1 MDVNWTLLLP
11 REAESVGKA
20 RRMLRETAS
29 LAGVDPEVSFDLGLA
44 LTEACANVIEHAG
57 QADGYWVAAGISRE
71 RCWIDVIDNGCG
83 FAPRRL
89 AQHAAAL
96 SPAERERLNLAARAG
111 GQPGEAKAVAP
122 EPVPVGAGA
131 AANGSAHGSGHGSGH
146 GSAHAPGHGSAH
158 GSTHGSEPTGHLS
171 TDYALAADCTPTAE
185 AGRPND
191 AAAPGDITQTAE
203 SGRGLMLIEAL
214 CDRVDIR
221 NHPARGAMIHF
232 ERDLNLC

>member
-29 LAGVDPEVSFDLGLA
+29 LAGMDPEVSFDLGVA

-57 QADGYWVAAGISRE
+57 LADGYWVAAGISRE
-71 RCWIDVIDNGCG
+71 RCWIDVIDNGGG

-89 AQHAAAL
+89 
-96 SPAERERLNLAARAG
+96 SERAEARATEMAAVGAAGAAGAPGAVGAVG
-111 GQPGEAKAVAP
+111 GYLP
-122 EPVPVGAGA
+122 PVPVA
-131 AANGSAHGSGHGSGH
+131 
-146 GSAHAPGHGSAH
+146 
-158 GSTHGSEPTGHLS
+158 E
-171 TDYALAADCTPTAE
+171 TAE
-185 AGRPND
+185 N
-191 AAAPGDITQTAE
+191 
-203 SGRGLMLIEAL
+203 GRGLMLIEAL

-232 ERDLNLC
+232 ERDLAPLEPAAA

>member
-29 LAGVDPEVSFDLGLA
+29 LAGMDPEISFDLGVA

-57 QADGYWVAAGISRE
+57 LADGYWVAAGISRE
-71 RCWIDVIDNGCG
+71 RCWIDVIDNGGG

-89 AQHAAAL
+89 SERAEARTAEAVGAAGV
-96 SPAERERLNLAARAG
+96 AG
-111 GQPGEAKAVAP
+111 GYLP
-122 EPVPVGAGA
+122 PVPV
-131 AANGSAHGSGHGSGH
+131 
-146 GSAHAPGHGSAH
+146 P
-158 GSTHGSEPTGHLS
+158 E
-171 TDYALAADCTPTAE
+171 TAE
-185 AGRPND
+185 N
-191 AAAPGDITQTAE
+191 
-203 SGRGLMLIEAL
+203 GRGLMLIEAL

-232 ERDLNLC
+232 ERDLAPLEPAAA